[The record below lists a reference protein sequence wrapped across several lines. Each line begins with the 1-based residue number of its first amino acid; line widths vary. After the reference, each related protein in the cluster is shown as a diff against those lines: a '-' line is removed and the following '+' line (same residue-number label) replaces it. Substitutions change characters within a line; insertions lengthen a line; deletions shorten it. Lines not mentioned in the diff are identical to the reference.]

1 MRGWNGRTGIITV
14 VPKKKVHVWNCLN
27 PHKEVEIMTD
37 EEPEKK
43 TYRIVYQNDDVVIL
57 FRDRSADGE
66 EE

>member
-1 MRGWNGRTGIITV
+1 
-14 VPKKKVHVWNCLN
+14 
-27 PHKEVEIMTD
+27 MTD

-57 FRDRSADGE
+57 VRDRSADGE

>member
-1 MRGWNGRTGIITV
+1 V
-14 VPKKKVHVWNCLN
+14 
-27 PHKEVEIMTD
+27 TD